1 MARILAP
8 TRTSRIDATK
18 RHEQRFSWFIAEAH
32 RQANNRAQR
41 ARWERYYDSEQ
52 IDPAV
57 RAEIEA
63 RGQTVVVF
71 NEIKSTID
79 WLIGTERRQRID
91 FHIMPRDAIDR
102 DASKDAEVKSKVLK
116 WLADVNRAGF
126 ERSQAFDDAM
136 KSGLGWMEVGVR
148 GDPNDPS
155 IYIAHAP
162 WREVLHDS
170 MAQRLDLSD
179 ARYIFRIKIVDL
191 DVALAMFPDKE
202 KELLKVRQD
211 GDDMQAFSTWMGGTG
226 NLLDLG
232 LLNGMSADD
241 GDGYDN
247 AVPPDL
253 FNPRERVLL
262 VECWCIEPNGQA
274 GRDTPS
280 TYDRAGMSMRVSIM
294 TEYDTIA
301 EEWSPYKHGRF
312 PFIPKWA
319 YRNKRTGLPYSPIRA
334 LMDKQDA
341 LNQALSKALHEA
353 SVNQTIAEVGAFESE
368 IMTPEQVHAE
378 MMDPEGMAIVANGA
392 LGNGRFKTERG
403 IDRARGQMM
412 MAEIFRL
419 GIREGS
425 SVTDANKGRDTNATS
440 GKAIGLQQDQGSVL
454 TTELFDNDLLA
465 RQQEGELTLSLVE
478 QYMTGPRVIALSGD
492 RKQSQMVE
500 VNKPQPDGT
509 VLNDLAARSAQFV
522 VGEQA
527 WRQTLAHSAFESMME
542 LMGNLAQT
550 APQVVVACLDLI
562 LEYADVPNKEA
573 LLERVRAVTGQPGP
587 DNQETPEQLAAKQQ
601 QQALQ
606 QKQIELQMAEF
617 EAKVKETI
625 AKGDKVAADAILAR
639 LNAMLAAA
647 TGAAQIVT
655 APGAMPIA
663 DEMLKSAGFVDQ
675 NAAAPVLD
683 ASAPPAL
690 AAPVDP
696 AMADPGAQPMPPEA
710 LPPEGAAP
718 SDSQAPM
725 PGAPA

>member
-8 TRTSRIDATK
+8 KRTERIDATK
-18 RHEQRFSWFIAEAH
+18 RHEKRFSWFIAEAH

-57 RAEIEA
+57 RSEIEA

-91 FHIMPRDAIDR
+91 FHVMPRDAIDR
-102 DASKDAEVKSKVLK
+102 EASKDAEVKSKVLK

-191 DVALAMFPDKE
+191 DIALAMFPEKE

-241 GDGYDN
+241 DGYDN

-253 FNPRERVLL
+253 FNPRERVLM
-262 VECWCIEPNGQA
+262 VECWSVEPSGQA
-274 GRDTPS
+274 GRETPS
-280 TYDRAGMSMRVSIM
+280 TYDRAGMGMRVSIM
-294 TEYDTIA
+294 TEYDTLA

-319 YRNKRTGLPYSPIRA
+319 YRNKRTGLPYAPIRS

-341 LNQALSKALHEA
+341 LNQALSKALHES
-353 SVNQTIAEVGAFESE
+353 SVNQTLAEIGAFEGSV
-368 IMTPEQVHAE
+368 MTPEQVHAE
-378 MMDPEGMAIVANGA
+378 MSDPDGMAILANGA
-392 LGNGRFKTERG
+392 LQNGRFKTERG
-403 IDRARGQMM
+403 MDRARGQLM
-412 MAEIFRL
+412 MAEVFRA

-440 GKAIGLQQDQGSVL
+440 GKAIGLQQDQGSIL
-454 TTELFDNDLLA
+454 STELFDNDLLA

-478 QYMTGPRVIALSGD
+478 QFMTQPRVIALSGD

-500 VNKPQPDGT
+500 VNKPMEDGT
-509 VLNDLAARSAQFV
+509 VLNDLAARSAQYV

-550 APQVVVACLDLI
+550 APQVVISCLDLI

-601 QQALQ
+601 AMAMQ
-606 QKQIELQMAEF
+606 QKQVELQMAQM
-617 EAKVKETI
+617 EAAVAELRAKGDKLNAETI
-625 AKGDKVAADAILAR
+625 AKR
-639 LNAMLAAA
+639 LEALLAAA
-647 TGAAQIVT
+647 QGAGVIVT

-683 ASAPPAL
+683 GAAPPAL
-690 AAPVDP
+690 PAPVTGNP
-696 AMADPGAQPMPPEA
+696 ATEPMPPEA
-710 LPPEGAAP
+710 LPAEPAPEAP
-718 SDSQAPM
+718 PM

>member
-8 TRTSRIDATK
+8 KRTERIDATK
-18 RHEQRFSWFIAEAH
+18 RHEKRFSWFIAEAH

-57 RAEIEA
+57 RSEIEA

-91 FHIMPRDAIDR
+91 FHVMPRDAIDR
-102 DASKDAEVKSKVLK
+102 EASKDAEVKSKVLK

-191 DVALAMFPDKE
+191 DIALAMFPEKE

-241 GDGYDN
+241 DGYDN

-253 FNPRERVLL
+253 FNPRERVLM
-262 VECWCIEPNGQA
+262 VECWSVEPSGQA
-274 GRDTPS
+274 GRETPS
-280 TYDRAGMSMRVSIM
+280 TYDRAGMGMRVSIM
-294 TEYDTIA
+294 TEYDTLL
-301 EEWSPYKHGRF
+301 ETWSPYKHGRF

-319 YRNKRTGLPYSPIRA
+319 YRNKRTGLPYSPIRS

-341 LNQALSKALHEA
+341 LNQALSKALHES
-353 SVNQTIAEVGAFESE
+353 SVNQTLAEIGAFEGTV
-368 IMTPEQVHAE
+368 MTPEQVHAE
-378 MMDPEGMAIVANGA
+378 MSDPEGMAILANGA
-392 LGNGRFKTERG
+392 LQNGRFKTERG
-403 IDRARGQMM
+403 IDRARGQLM
-412 MAEIFRL
+412 MAEVFRA

-440 GKAIGLQQDQGSVL
+440 GKAIGLQQDQGSIL
-454 TTELFDNDLLA
+454 STELFDNDLLA

-478 QYMTGPRVIALSGD
+478 QFMTQPRVIALSGD

-500 VNKPQPDGT
+500 VNKPQEDGT
-509 VLNDLAARSAQFV
+509 VLNDLAARSAQYV

-550 APQVVVACLDLI
+550 APQVVISCLDLI

-601 QQALQ
+601 AMAMQ
-606 QKQIELQMAEF
+606 QKQVELQMAQM
-617 EAKVKETI
+617 EAAVAELRAKGDKLNAETI
-625 AKGDKVAADAILAR
+625 AKR
-639 LNAMLAAA
+639 LEALLAAA
-647 TGAAQIVT
+647 QGAGVIVT

-690 AAPVDP
+690 PAPVDP
-696 AMADPGAQPMPPEA
+696 AAQPMPPEA
-710 LPPEGAAP
+710 LPAEPMAEAP
-718 SDSQAPM
+718 PM

>member
-1 MARILAP
+1 
-8 TRTSRIDATK
+8 
-18 RHEQRFSWFIAEAH
+18 
-32 RQANNRAQR
+32 
-41 ARWERYYDSEQ
+41 
-52 IDPAV
+52 
-57 RAEIEA
+57 
-63 RGQTVVVF
+63 
-71 NEIKSTID
+71 
-79 WLIGTERRQRID
+79 
-91 FHIMPRDAIDR
+91 
-102 DASKDAEVKSKVLK
+102 
-116 WLADVNRAGF
+116 
-126 ERSQAFDDAM
+126 
-136 KSGLGWMEVGVR
+136 
-148 GDPNDPS
+148 
-155 IYIAHAP
+155 
-162 WREVLHDS
+162 
-170 MAQRLDLSD
+170 
-179 ARYIFRIKIVDL
+179 
-191 DVALAMFPDKE
+191 
-202 KELLKVRQD
+202 
-211 GDDMQAFSTWMGGTG
+211 
-226 NLLDLG
+226 
-232 LLNGMSADD
+232 
-241 GDGYDN
+241 
-247 AVPPDL
+247 
-253 FNPRERVLL
+253 
-262 VECWCIEPNGQA
+262 
-274 GRDTPS
+274 
-280 TYDRAGMSMRVSIM
+280 
-294 TEYDTIA
+294 
-301 EEWSPYKHGRF
+301 
-312 PFIPKWA
+312 
-319 YRNKRTGLPYSPIRA
+319 
-334 LMDKQDA
+334 
-341 LNQALSKALHEA
+341 
-353 SVNQTIAEVGAFESE
+353 
-368 IMTPEQVHAE
+368 
-378 MMDPEGMAIVANGA
+378 MDPEGMAIVANGA

-690 AAPVDP
+690 PAPVDP